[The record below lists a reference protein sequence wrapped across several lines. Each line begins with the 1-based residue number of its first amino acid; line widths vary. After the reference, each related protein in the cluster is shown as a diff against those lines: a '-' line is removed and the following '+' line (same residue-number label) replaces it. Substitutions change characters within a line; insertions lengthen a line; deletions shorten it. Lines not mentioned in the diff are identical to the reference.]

1 MPSKD
6 KEKQT
11 PAQKRRAEL
20 IAEVNE
26 IRAKQGAGKSSRT
39 SKLDQ
44 IKRLDEQMRSR
55 IAEQKTARGKV
66 PFKSVDELDRQIEKL
81 DAQVNAGTMKIV
93 DEKKA
98 LAEISSLKKQRKNF
112 SQFDDSQK
120 QIDDLKAKI
129 KEIKDSMDDPE
140 AKAMSERY
148 NKAQAELDAIK
159 AEADEAYKGLSAL
172 RDERTKL
179 HAEQQETFQAIR
191 KIKDDYWQQK
201 KAAQAYE
208 REARDRARERRQ
220 AEHDRYR
227 AERKKAHAQEVLAEA
242 SDPAYLEEIRRATG
256 LLRFLDPSLDQAEK
270 APLLADRGLGAQA
283 DRKVDGSDIK
293 GTKILSKKDRDDEL
307 FPATKKGKK
316 GKKSAGPAADKFSC
330 PPSVVEDCAS
340 MGIDPPMSAADIP
353 ATIEKVKAK
362 LDHWKSDQEAQTQR
376 VRSVPR
382 PLTNTPLTRPRTS
395 RRPRRSSP
403 SSRPRRRPTVRPP
416 TARPTSRPSPRTS
429 RRLPSRHNRP
439 LLQTTAP
446 PGWNSHTEPSPSP
459 LRRPRSNPSPHR
471 ISKRPHTKIP
481 DKTNTFQ
488 RGIGLERERE
498 SGYIQGHPFPII
510 SLPIHPLPLSFA
522 ALAQHIFQR
531 TLSHGVSFLCRG
543 PGGRKGPL
551 TDVVCRGREKNGD
564 QNGGERS
571 PLPQRM
577 EGKLSNL
584 KLHPKN
590 VILPESRD

>member
-1 MPSKD
+1 MAETKKDVPAAAAGDENKKRPTMPDEAEYAKNLKAAEAEHKKAMDKLNAVRAKIDLAQPSKD
-6 KEKQT
+6 KEKQNPT
-11 PAQKRRAEL
+11 QKRRAEL
-20 IAEVNE
+20 IAELTE
-26 IRAKQGAGKSSRT
+26 IRNKQGAGKSSRT
-39 SKLDQ
+39 GKLDQ

-120 QIDDLKAKI
+120 QIDDLKTKI

-148 NKAQAELDAIK
+148 NKLQAELDTLK

-179 HAEQQETFQAIR
+179 NAEQQETFQAIR

-201 KAAQAYE
+201 KAAQAFE

-220 AEHDRYR
+220 AEHDRYI
-227 AERKKAHAQEVLAEA
+227 AERKKARAQEVLSEA
-242 SDPAYLEEIRRATG
+242 SDPAYLEEIRRATS

-283 DRKVDGSDIK
+283 DRKVDDSNIK
-293 GTKILSKKDRDDEL
+293 GTKILSKKDREEDF
-307 FPATKKGKK
+307 FPAVKKGKK
-316 GKKSAGPAADKFSC
+316 GKKSSAAAADKFSC

-362 LDHWKSDQEAQTQR
+362 LDHWKADQEAQTQR
-376 VRSVPR
+376 NIEKAKKELAKLEAEEEANGES
-382 PLTNTPLTRPRTS
+382 TNGKADVE
-395 RRPRRSSP
+395 
-403 SSRPRRRPTVRPP
+403 TVTKDLKE
-416 TARPTSRPSPRTS
+416 TAIE
-429 RRLPSRHNRP
+429 
-439 LLQTTAP
+439 A
-446 PGWNSHTEPSPSP
+446 
-459 LRRPRSNPSPHR
+459 
-471 ISKRPHTKIP
+471 
-481 DKTNTFQ
+481 
-488 RGIGLERERE
+488 
-498 SGYIQGHPFPII
+498 
-510 SLPIHPLPLSFA
+510 
-522 ALAQHIFQR
+522 
-531 TLSHGVSFLCRG
+531 
-543 PGGRKGPL
+543 
-551 TDVVCRGREKNGD
+551 
-564 QNGGERS
+564 
-571 PLPQRM
+571 
-577 EGKLSNL
+577 
-584 KLHPKN
+584 
-590 VILPESRD
+590 